1 MWLITLRSHK
11 DKTLIHCLK
20 FWIPKPPSAFG
31 VQMSFQALKQSPFEF
46 VSSLISFHTK
56 NTMIVV
62 SLAMNFLVKYLTCR
76 DRRKID
82 LMSS

>member
-1 MWLITLRSHK
+1 MWLITLSSHK

-56 NTMIVV
+56 NTND
-62 SLAMNFLVKYLTCR
+62 SHEFSNELVGEIF
-76 DRRKID
+76 D
-82 LMSS
+82 M